1 MRICL
6 LFAFFFA
13 IGSALQAQSFEVLLG
28 TERVFIDAQFLKAI
42 DAEKRWSFLSRTRAT
57 IEYDEET
64 NSLFTGGYLI
74 YASKSGLGATVLG
87 RVVPGAFDVDAGISF
102 FKVTGPWLIYALPS
116 INIDKELYYSWFS
129 ILRYQPD
136 LKNDWKIYSSLE
148 LFTAFVQIGHLS
160 SVQRIRLGVDKRGY
174 QFGLAVNLRESRDA
188 DTDINPGLFFRK
200 VF

>member
-1 MRICL
+1 MRIIL
-6 LFAFFFA
+6 A
-13 IGSALQAQSFEVLLG
+13 IFISIFYWSTAGAQSFEVLMG

-57 IEYDEET
+57 IEYDDEA
-64 NSLFTGGYLI
+64 NSVFTGGYLI

-87 RVVPGAFDVDAGISF
+87 RIVPSGFDVDAGISF

-116 INIDKELYYSWFS
+116 INIDSELYYSWFS
-129 ILRYQPD
+129 ILRYQPE
-136 LKNDWKIYSSLE
+136 LKNDWKLYSSLE
-148 LFTAFVQIGHLS
+148 LFTAFVQIGHLN
-160 SVQRIRLGVDKRGY
+160 SVQRIRLGVDKKGY
-174 QFGLAVNLRESRDA
+174 QFGIGVNLEERRGA